1 MMYSEFIEHSN
12 FTEQYQSQIIPVKS
26 GKSDGK

>member
-12 FTEQYQSQIIPVKS
+12 FTEQYISYAEYTTCMFYKP
-26 GKSDGK
+26 